1 MVNAKNIRN
10 WLKQSFDQKRIF
22 IKSNDKTIHFYLKPY
37 QQITFVLAIVI
48 SGLWIIFSTSFLVL
62 DNNFSDHNSTESLL
76 VNDSFQQRL
85 NLLADE
91 KNLKEIEASQLQR
104 QFYAAIAEISKGKLI
119 SLKTRK
125 KNEELEQALKS
136 LQEIINKPKNGIITT
151 KVSELNVDS
160 QTSIQTIRFL
170 SQALEEKSEIEADI
184 IQENIK
190 LKKEILELK
199 HKALVST
206 ERSERIFSR
215 LEEALSVSV
224 APLERMFEDVGI
236 STEKLLKDVRR
247 GYSGKGG
254 PILPLLIT
262 KGKSS
267 DNRVN
272 NRANKILKD
281 LDTLNLYRI
290 AAFQLP
296 FSHPLKVR
304 HRFTS
309 GYGNRKDPFTGKKQM
324 HAGIDLA
331 AYSGSKIHTT
341 ADGTVTKAW
350 PSGAYGKLIEIRHA
364 MGYSTRYA
372 HLKKIRV
379 KAGQRVSRGDIIGD
393 MGNTGRSTG
402 THLHYEIRKNGKT
415 INPMKYIKAA
425 RNVF

>member
-1 MVNAKNIRN
+1 M
-10 WLKQSFDQKRIF
+10 
-22 IKSNDKTIHFYLKPY
+22 
-37 QQITFVLAIVI
+37 
-48 SGLWIIFSTSFLVL
+48 
-62 DNNFSDHNSTESLL
+62 
-76 VNDSFQQRL
+76 
-85 NLLADE
+85 
-91 KNLKEIEASQLQR
+91 
-104 QFYAAIAEISKGKLI
+104 
-119 SLKTRK
+119 
-125 KNEELEQALKS
+125 
-136 LQEIINKPKNGIITT
+136 
-151 KVSELNVDS
+151 
-160 QTSIQTIRFL
+160 
-170 SQALEEKSEIEADI
+170 
-184 IQENIK
+184 

-247 GYSGKGG
+247 GHSGKGG

-272 NRANKILKD
+272 NRANNILKD

-364 MGYSTRYA
+364 MGYRTRYA

>member
-1 MVNAKNIRN
+1 MVKLTNLKN
-10 WLKQSFDQKRIF
+10 WLIESFGHKRIF
-22 IKSNDKTIHFYLKPY
+22 IKSNKKTIRLTIKPY
-37 QQITFVLAIVI
+37 QQITLVFCLII
-48 SGLWIIFSTSFLVL
+48 SGIWVVLSTSFLAIDQNLTEV
-62 DNNFSDHNSTESLL
+62 NNANGILANNSYQ
-76 VNDSFQQRL
+76 NRL
-85 NLLADE
+85 NSLA
-91 KNLKEIEASQLQR
+91 KERNAKELEANQIHK
-104 QFYAAIAEISKGKLI
+104 QFYAAILEISKGQSI
-119 SLKTRK
+119 SLETRK
-125 KNEELEQALKS
+125 RNEELKQALES
-136 LQEIINKPKNGIITT
+136 LQEIINKPRSPKHVNKST
-151 KVSELNVDS
+151 KPSLDSEV
-160 QTSIQTIRFL
+160 TMKTIEFL
-170 SQALEEKSEIEADI
+170 SHALEEKSEKQISIA
-184 IQENIK
+184 QENTK
-190 LKKEILELK
+190 LKEEIIELK

-267 DNRVN
+267 DNRIN
-272 NRANKILKD
+272 NRANKILKE
-281 LDTLNLYRI
+281 LDTLNSYRI

-331 AYSGSKIHTT
+331 AYSGSKIHAT

-364 MGYSTRYA
+364 MGYRTRYA

-379 KAGQRVSRGDIIGD
+379 KSGQRVSRGDVIGD

-402 THLHYEIRKNGKT
+402 THLHYEIRINGKT

>member
-1 MVNAKNIRN
+1 MVNAKNIKN
-10 WLKQSFDQKRIF
+10 WLRRSFDQKRIF
-22 IKSNDKTIHFYLKPY
+22 IKSNDRTIHFHLKPY
-37 QQITFVLAIVI
+37 QQITLVLAII
-48 SGLWIIFSTSFLVL
+48 TSGLWMIFSTSFLAI
-62 DNNFSDHNSTESLL
+62 DKNFSNHNITKNHLI
-76 VNDSFQQRL
+76 NDSFQQRL

-91 KNLKEIEASQLQR
+91 KNLKEIETNQLQR
-104 QFYAAIAEISKGKLI
+104 QFYAAIAEISKGQLI

-125 KNEELEQALKS
+125 KNEELEQALKA
-136 LQEIINKPKNGIITT
+136 LQEIINKPRIDNRAN
-151 KVSELNVDS
+151 KVSELTVDP

-170 SQALEEKSEIEADI
+170 SQALEEKSEVEAEI
-184 IQENIK
+184 IQENIN

-224 APLERMFEDVGI
+224 EPLERMFEDVGI

-247 GYSGKGG
+247 GYAGKGG
-254 PILPLLIT
+254 PIMPLLIT

-272 NRANKILKD
+272 NRANKILKE

-309 GYGNRKDPFTGKKQM
+309 GYGNRKDPFTGKNQM

-331 AYSGSKIHTT
+331 AYSGSKIHST

-364 MGYSTRYA
+364 MGYRTRYA

-393 MGNTGRSTG
+393 MGNTGRSTA

>member
-1 MVNAKNIRN
+1 MIKLTNLGK
-10 WLKQSFDQKRIF
+10 WLTKSFGYKRIF
-22 IKSNDKTIHFYLKPY
+22 IKSNDRTIRLNIKPY
-37 QQITFVLAIVI
+37 QQIILVFCLII
-48 SGLWIIFSTSFLVL
+48 SGIWIVLSTSFLSI
-62 DNNFSDHNSTESLL
+62 NQSFSKASVKNDILTTNSYQ
-76 VNDSFQQRL
+76 DRL
-85 NLLADE
+85 NSLAKE
-91 KNLKEIEASQLQR
+91 RNKKEIEANQTLQ
-104 QFYAAIAEISKGKLI
+104 QFYMAILEISKDQSI
-119 SLKTRK
+119 SLETRK
-125 KNEELEQALKS
+125 KNEELEQALNS
-136 LQEIINKPKNGIITT
+136 LQEIINKPKNQSQADESRKILLD
-151 KVSELNVDS
+151 SEA
-160 QTSIQTIRFL
+160 TIKTIEFL
-170 SQALEEKSEIEADI
+170 SQALEEKSEKQISV
-184 IQENIK
+184 IQENAK
-190 LKKEILELK
+190 LKKEIMNLK
-199 HKALVST
+199 HSALVST

-272 NRANKILKD
+272 KRANKILKE

-309 GYGNRKDPFTGKKQM
+309 GYGNRKDPFTGKKQL
-324 HAGIDLA
+324 HSGIDLA
-331 AYSGSKIHTT
+331 AYSGSKIHAT

-364 MGYSTRYA
+364 MGYRTRYA

-379 KAGQRVSRGDIIGD
+379 KSGQRVSRGDVIGD

-402 THLHYEIRKNGKT
+402 THLHYEIRINGKT

-425 RNVF
+425 RNVL